1 MENLPTQVES
11 IVAEF
16 LDCGVSSFEIPAG
29 GRIAETYILEL
40 DDEPW
45 HAVCKIGGPSVRT
58 GDVIEPL
65 AIRLVDSITDLPVPH
80 VFASG
85 VFTGVSGPN
94 KYWALYEFCDG
105 SQPVPFDSLAVS
117 DRHQI
122 VSEIGTMLRTL
133 HSVDQFER
141 VGGLC
146 RNNDSL
152 YICDP
157 NGLNFPKQGR
167 RVAQLLPVSTN
178 EQWEPVLSHGD
189 LFPDNLLVDEE
200 GSITALL
207 DWGECAYHDCWVCIV
222 TGRNAVY

>member
-1 MENLPTQVES
+1 MENLLTQVES

-85 VFTGVSGPN
+85 VFTGVSGHN

-117 DRHQI
+117 ADDPRASLRI
-122 VSEIGTMLRTL
+122 VFALDTAMNVQ
-133 HSVDQFER
+133 HCQ
-141 VGGLC
+141 GLC
-146 RNNDSL
+146 
-152 YICDP
+152 ICQCCRFDRLHRP
-157 NGLNFPKQGR
+157 ILPKRLLSPQLTVVGIQTLS
-167 RVAQLLPVSTN
+167 AQ
-178 EQWEPVLSHGD
+178 
-189 LFPDNLLVDEE
+189 
-200 GSITALL
+200 
-207 DWGECAYHDCWVCIV
+207 
-222 TGRNAVY
+222 